1 MMSDKMIDKLAAKG
15 FNRWTKGN
23 MDRMYI
29 NASQLGL
36 ACSYHSTGSIKNA
49 TFCGDS
55 ISNCEARRLKA
66 DKCYVDLKTGTI
78 TANSSRLSDAAQAL
92 IDEAAAEIETEEAAA
107 KAEEKKEEEEPMNAD
122 TYDTLRAAVN
132 ERNSDLIPYISDS
145 AAAEAVLDET
155 AKIWDSGESLSTEY
169 PNAFYP
175 EKRSDDSPKEWA
187 AAVQYAVC
195 KLEKLAR
202 QQFAAGLTREQAI
215 AICTAIAPY
224 GKVTVAGVSHDMDS
238 LKDAWNAAHPEAQQI
253 QYMGMGER

>member
-1 MMSDKMIDKLAAKG
+1 MMSDKMIERLAAKG

-49 TFCGDS
+49 TFRGDS

-66 DKCYVDLKTGTI
+66 DKCYVDLKTGTV
-78 TANSSRLSDAAQAL
+78 TAASSRLKDAAQDL
-92 IDEAAAEIETEEAAA
+92 IDETATEIEAEEAAA
-107 KAEEKKEEEEPMNAD
+107 KAEEEKKEEEPMNAN

-132 ERNSDLIPYISDS
+132 ERNDELIPYIGDGTAS
-145 AAAEAVLDET
+145 AVLEET
-155 AKIWDSGESLSTEY
+155 AKIWDNGESLSTEY

-175 EKRSDDSPKEWA
+175 EKRKDDGPEEWA
-187 AAVQYAVC
+187 AAVQYAVN

-202 QQFAAGLTREQAI
+202 RQFAAGLTRAQAI

-224 GKVTVAGVSHDMDS
+224 GKVTVAGVSHDTDS
-238 LKDAWNAAHPEAQQI
+238 LKDAWNASHPEAQSI

>member
-1 MMSDKMIDKLAAKG
+1 MMSDKMIERLAAKG

-36 ACSYHSTGSIKNA
+36 ACSYHTTGSIKNA

-78 TANSSRLSDAAQAL
+78 TANNSRLSDAAQDL
-92 IDEAAAEIETEEAAA
+92 IDETAAEIEAEEAAA
-107 KAEEKKEEEEPMNAD
+107 KAEEEKKEEEPMTAD

-132 ERNSDLIPYISDS
+132 ERNSDLIPYIGDGTAS
-145 AAAEAVLDET
+145 AVLEET
-155 AKIWDSGESLSTEY
+155 AKIWDSGESLSNEY

-175 EKRSDDSPKEWA
+175 EKRKDDGPEEWA
-187 AAVQYAVC
+187 AAVQYAVN

-202 QQFAAGLTREQAI
+202 RQFAASLTREQAI
-215 AICTAIAPY
+215 AICTAIAPH
-224 GKVTVAGVSHDMDS
+224 GKVAVAGVSHDMDS
-238 LKDAWNAAHPEAQQI
+238 LNAAWNATHPEAQPI

>member
-1 MMSDKMIDKLAAKG
+1 MMSDKMIERLATKG

-23 MDRMYI
+23 IDRMYI

-36 ACSYHSTGSIKNA
+36 ACSYHTTGSIKNA
-49 TFCGDS
+49 TFRGDG

-66 DKCYVDLKTGTI
+66 DKCYIDLKTGTV
-78 TANSSRLSDAAQAL
+78 TAASSRLSDAAQSL
-92 IDEAAAEIETEEAAA
+92 IDEAATEIEAEEAAA
-107 KAEEKKEEEEPMNAD
+107 KAEEKKEEEPMNAD

-132 ERNSDLIPYISDS
+132 ERNDELIPYIGDS
-145 AAAEAVLDET
+145 AAAEAVLEET

-175 EKRSDDSPKEWA
+175 EKRKDDSPKEWA
-187 AAVQYAVC
+187 AAVQYAIH

-202 QQFAAGLTREQAI
+202 QQFAAGITREQAI
-215 AICTAIAPY
+215 AICTAIAPH
-224 GKVTVAGVSHDMDS
+224 GKVTVAGVSHDMNS
-238 LKDAWNAAHPEAQQI
+238 LKNAWNAAHPEAQPI

>member
-1 MMSDKMIDKLAAKG
+1 MMSDKMIERLAKKG

-55 ISNCEARRLKA
+55 ISNSEARRLKA

-78 TANSSRLSDAAQAL
+78 TANNSRLSDAAQSL
-92 IDEAAAEIETEEAAA
+92 IDEAAAEIEAEEAAA
-107 KAEEKKEEEEPMNAD
+107 KAEEKKEEEPMNAD
-122 TYDTLRAAVN
+122 TYDTFRAAVN
-132 ERNSDLIPYISDS
+132 ERNDELIPYVGD
-145 AAAEAVLDET
+145 AAATEVLEET
-155 AKIWDSGESLSTEY
+155 ARIWDSGESLSTEY

-175 EKRSDDSPKEWA
+175 EKRQDDSPKEWA
-187 AAVQYAVC
+187 AAVQYAIH

-215 AICTAIAPY
+215 AICTAIAPH

-238 LKDAWNAAHPEAQQI
+238 LKANWNAAHPEAQAI

>member
-1 MMSDKMIDKLAAKG
+1 MMSDKMIERLATKG

-36 ACSYHSTGSIKNA
+36 ACSYHTTGSIKNA

-55 ISNCEARRLKA
+55 ISNCEAHRLKA
-66 DKCYVDLKTGTI
+66 DKCYIDLKTGTI
-78 TANSSRLSDAAQAL
+78 TANSSRLKDAAQDL
-92 IDEAAAEIETEEAAA
+92 IDETAAEIEAEETAA
-107 KAEEKKEEEEPMNAD
+107 KAEEKKEEETMIID
-122 TYDTLRAAVN
+122 TYDKLRAAIN
-132 ERNSDLIPYISDS
+132 QRNDDLIPYISDN
-145 AAAEAVLDET
+145 AAAEAALEET
-155 AKIWDSGESLSTEY
+155 VQIWDSGESLSAEY

-175 EKRSDDSPKEWA
+175 EKRKEDSPKEWA
-187 AAVQYAVC
+187 VAVQYAVN

-202 QQFAAGLTREQAI
+202 KQFAAGLTRVQAI

-224 GKVTVAGVSHDMDS
+224 GTVTVAGVSHDMDNI
-238 LKDAWNAAHPEAQQI
+238 KNAWNATHPEAQPI

>member
-1 MMSDKMIDKLAAKG
+1 MMSDKMIDKLATKG

-36 ACSYHSTGSIKNA
+36 ACSYHTTGSIKNA

-78 TANSSRLSDAAQAL
+78 TANNSRLSDAAQAL
-92 IDEAAAEIETEEAAA
+92 IDEASAEIEAEEAAA
-107 KAEEKKEEEEPMNAD
+107 KAEEKKEEEPMNAD

-132 ERNSDLIPYISDS
+132 ERNSDLIPYVGDT
-145 AAAEAVLDET
+145 AATEVLEET
-155 AKIWDSGESLSTEY
+155 ARIWDSGESLSAEY

-175 EKRSDDSPKEWA
+175 EKRKDDGPEEWA
-187 AAVQYAVC
+187 AAVQYAVN

-224 GKVTVAGVSHDMDS
+224 GKVTVAGVSHDMDN
-238 LKDAWNAAHPEAQQI
+238 LKDAWNAVHPEAQPI

>member
-1 MMSDKMIDKLAAKG
+1 MMSDKMIGKLAAKG

-36 ACSYHSTGSIKNA
+36 ACSYHTTGSIKNA

-66 DKCYVDLKTGTI
+66 DKCYIDLKTGAI
-78 TANSSRLSDAAQAL
+78 TAASSRLKDAAQAL
-92 IDEAAAEIETEEAAA
+92 IDEAAAEIEAEEAAA
-107 KAEEKKEEEEPMNAD
+107 KAEEKKEEEPMNAD
-122 TYDTLRAAVN
+122 TYDALRAAIN
-132 ERNSDLIPYISDS
+132 ERNDELIPYIGDS
-145 AAAEAVLDET
+145 AASAVLEET
-155 AKIWDSGESLSTEY
+155 ARIWDSGESLSTEY

-175 EKRSDDSPKEWA
+175 EKRKDDGPEEWA
-187 AAVQYAVC
+187 AAVQYAVY

-202 QQFAAGLTREQAI
+202 RQFAAGLTREQAI
-215 AICTAIAPY
+215 AICTAIAPH

-238 LKDAWNAAHPEAQQI
+238 LKDTWNAAHPEAQQI

>member
-1 MMSDKMIDKLAAKG
+1 MMSDKMIDKLTTKG

-36 ACSYHSTGSIKNA
+36 ACSYHTTGSIKNA
-49 TFCGDS
+49 TFCGTG

-66 DKCYVDLKTGTI
+66 DKCYIDLKTGAI
-78 TANSSRLSDAAQAL
+78 TANSSRLKDAAQAL
-92 IDEAAAEIETEEAAA
+92 IDEAAAEIEAEETAA
-107 KAEEKKEEEEPMNAD
+107 KAEEKKEEEPMIVD
-122 TYDTLRAAVN
+122 TYDKLRAAIN
-132 ERNSDLIPYISDS
+132 ERNSDLIPYIGD
-145 AAAEAVLDET
+145 AAEAVLEET
-155 AKIWDSGESLSTEY
+155 ARIWDSGESLSTEY

-175 EKRSDDSPKEWA
+175 EKRKDDSPKEWA
-187 AAVQYAVC
+187 AAVQYAVN

-202 QQFAAGLTREQAI
+202 RQFAAGLTREQAI
-215 AICTAIAPY
+215 AICTAIAPH

-238 LKDAWNAAHPEAQQI
+238 LKDTWNAAHPEAQQI

>member
-1 MMSDKMIDKLAAKG
+1 MMSDKMIERLATKG

-49 TFCGDS
+49 TFRGDS

-66 DKCYVDLKTGTI
+66 DKCYIDLKTGTI
-78 TANSSRLSDAAQAL
+78 TANNSRLSDAAQDL
-92 IDEAAAEIETEEAAA
+92 IDDTATEIEAEEAAA
-107 KAEEKKEEEEPMNAD
+107 KAEEKKEEEPMNAD
-122 TYDTLRAAVN
+122 TYDTLRAAIN
-132 ERNSDLIPYISDS
+132 ERNDELIPYISDS
-145 AAAEAVLDET
+145 AASNTTLEET
-155 AKIWDSGESLSTEY
+155 AQIWDNGESLSAEY

-175 EKRSDDSPKEWA
+175 EKRKEDSPKEWA
-187 AAVQYAVC
+187 AAVQYAIH

-202 QQFAAGLTREQAI
+202 QQFAAGLTRAQAI
-215 AICTAIAPY
+215 AICTAIAPH
-224 GKVTVAGVSHDMDS
+224 GTVTVAGVSHNMDNI
-238 LKDAWNAAHPEAQQI
+238 KNAWNTAHPEAQPI